1 MNGIAEEIRIAL
13 HSVWLRRWLALAIA
27 WGIALLGWLAISGAT
42 NKYESKASV
51 FVQMQTMLPEK
62 LGISPGQRQDSI
74 DSITRTLTSAENLEK
89 VVRGTALVQNG
100 ATTPRE
106 IADQVMALRG
116 NIKIVSQADN
126 VFEISATSASGGFSN
141 GQNAKLAHDIVQ
153 KLLDLFVG
161 GNLSADRVETSQ
173 TLRFLDAQLAQ
184 REVQLQEA
192 EAKRATFEQ
201 KYLGLLPGVGSVAQ
215 RLESA
220 RAELSQVESSLMA
233 AQGGLSAVNSQL
245 GGTPS
250 ATVTPGAGGGGG
262 PASARAAGIE
272 AQISDGQAR
281 GWTDSH
287 PDMISLRKQ
296 LGSARAAAAGESR
309 GGGSYSTSNPM
320 YVTLRSM
327 QAEKQAAVAALAS
340 RQAQLRA
347 DMAQFQ
353 TARGQAPEIEAEQ
366 QRLNRDYEVLKNQY
380 DKLLA
385 DREEVKL
392 RGSLQTDTDS
402 IKFKVI
408 EPPTQPRSPI
418 APNRPLLL
426 ALVLFAGL
434 GAGVAAAF
442 LLGQLKS
449 TYPTAA
455 RLAKASG
462 LPVIGSISA
471 VHSPEDRANQNQKL
485 KLFAGGLA
493 ALVGAGFLVLTLE
506 FVQRGM
512 VA

>member
-1 MNGIAEEIRIAL
+1 MNGITEEIRIAL

-27 WGIALLGWLAISGAT
+27 WAVALLGWLAISGAT

-62 LGISPGQRQDSI
+62 LGISPGERQDSI

-89 VVRGTALVQNG
+89 VVRGTDLVQMG

-106 IADQVMALRG
+106 IADQVTALRT

-126 VFEISATSASGGFSN
+126 VFEISATSGSGGFSN

-153 KLLDLFVG
+153 KLLDLFVE
-161 GNLSADRVETSQ
+161 GNLSGDRVETAQ

-192 EAKRATFEQ
+192 EAKRAAFEQ
-201 KYLGLLPGVGSVAQ
+201 KYMGLLPGVGSVAQ
-215 RLESA
+215 RMEAA
-220 RAELSQVESSLMA
+220 RAELAQVESSLMA
-233 AQGGLSAVNSQL
+233 AQGGLSAVNAQL
-245 GGTPS
+245 GGTPA
-250 ATVTPGAGGGGG
+250 ATMTAGAGGGG
-262 PASARAAGIE
+262 PASARAAGLE
-272 AQISDGQAR
+272 AQIAEGQAR
-281 GWTDSH
+281 GWTDGH

-296 LGSARAAAAGESR
+296 LGSARAAAAGEAR
-309 GGGSYSTSNPM
+309 GGGNYSTANPM

-327 QAEKQAAVAALAS
+327 QAEKQATVASLAS

-347 DMAQFQ
+347 EMAQFQ
-353 TARGQAPEIEAEQ
+353 TARGQAPEVEAEQ
-366 QRLNRDYEVLKNQY
+366 QRLNRDYEVLKSQY
-380 DKLLA
+380 DKLLG
-385 DREEVKL
+385 DREEMKL

-408 EPPTQPRSPI
+408 EPPTQPRAPI

-426 ALVLFAGL
+426 ALALFGGL
-434 GAGVAAAF
+434 GAGIGAAF

-471 VHSPEDRANQNQKL
+471 VHSSADRAEQSRKL

-493 ALVGAGFLVLTLE
+493 GLVVAFLLLLTLE